1 MRKTAIVVAALSLS
15 GVAFAQQNPMSYEAL
30 ARSKPG
36 QWAEYTMSM
45 KGQPQTIK
53 MRYALVEKT
62 PKTMGLEVDSQTPM
76 GPVLMHMQFDSAGT
90 QWKLQKARM
99 QLGANP
105 PQDMPAAQLSGGDIK
120 KGEPPGKLV
129 GTESVKTPAG
139 TFSTKHYQKQVQ
151 VPGQGASTVDVW
163 MNDKAMPTGL
173 VKMAD
178 AHGAEAV
185 LTAMGTD
192 AKPKMDMSKA
202 ATPAP
207 APAAPA
213 SKGGDG
219 SGTGHGTGGGGGGGG
234 SGGGGGGGGG
244 HHHSGGHAK

>member
-1 MRKTAIVVAALSLS
+1 MRRTAIIVAALSFS

-30 ARSKPG
+30 AKSKQG

-76 GPVLMHMQFDSAGT
+76 GPVLMHMQFDQAGT
-90 QWKLQKARM
+90 QWKLHKARM

-105 PQDMPAAQLSGGDIK
+105 AQDMPQGQLAGGDIK
-120 KGEPPGKLV
+120 KGDLPGKLI
-129 GTESVKTPAG
+129 GTESIKTPAG

-151 VPGQGASTVDVW
+151 VPGGQGASTIDVW

-173 VKMAD
+173 VKMSD
-178 AHGAEAV
+178 AHGATAV
-185 LTAMGTD
+185 LTAMGSD
-192 AKPKMDMSKA
+192 AKPKMDMTKA
-202 ATPAP
+202 TTAP

-213 SKGGDG
+213 ATPAKSGDG
-219 SGTGHGTGGGGGGGG
+219 SGTGHGTGGGSHGGGGTGHG
-234 SGGGGGGGGG
+234 SGG
-244 HHHSGGHAK
+244 HNK